1 MGGEPCMD
9 IASIALHF
17 LCAAVAGF
25 LIMSIFGV
33 QALVALCSSIS
44 LLRRIAWRTVIGFL
58 GVAVISAL
66 MIWLTAAPGTFGY
79 LFGMILSFL
88 KNLNRM
94 TPNDRKNQRRFEKM
108 FADCYPYEDE
118 LDGDDDF

>member
-1 MGGEPCMD
+1 MD

-44 LLRRIAWRTVIGFL
+44 LEDVRGLLPVRGRARRGR
-58 GVAVISAL
+58 
-66 MIWLTAAPGTFGY
+66 
-79 LFGMILSFL
+79 
-88 KNLNRM
+88 
-94 TPNDRKNQRRFEKM
+94 
-108 FADCYPYEDE
+108 
-118 LDGDDDF
+118 

>member
-33 QALVALCSSIS
+33 QALVARCSSIS
-44 LLRRIAWRTVIGFL
+44 LARR
-58 GVAVISAL
+58 
-66 MIWLTAAPGTFGY
+66 
-79 LFGMILSFL
+79 
-88 KNLNRM
+88 
-94 TPNDRKNQRRFEKM
+94 RKHQGP
-108 FADCYPYEDE
+108 A
-118 LDGDDDF
+118 

>member
-1 MGGEPCMD
+1 MD

-44 LLRRIAWRTVIGFL
+44 LARRRKHQVPAFDLALAHRRPRHLWISLRYDFVL
-58 GVAVISAL
+58 
-66 MIWLTAAPGTFGY
+66 PEE
-79 LFGMILSFL
+79 
-88 KNLNRM
+88 
-94 TPNDRKNQRRFEKM
+94 FES
-108 FADCYPYEDE
+108 
-118 LDGDDDF
+118 DDAQ

>member
-1 MGGEPCMD
+1 MD

-44 LLRRIAWRTVIGFL
+44 LARRRKHQVPAFDLALALRRIAWRTVIGFL

-66 MIWLTAAPGTFGY
+66 MILAHRRPRHLWISLRYDFVLSEESESDDAQRPEESAPV
-79 LFGMILSFL
+79 
-88 KNLNRM
+88 
-94 TPNDRKNQRRFEKM
+94 
-108 FADCYPYEDE
+108 
-118 LDGDDDF
+118 

>member
-1 MGGEPCMD
+1 MD

-44 LLRRIAWRTVIGFL
+44 LADAFVKVITRISDGRTPAPRSPAILWVITVVFPDPGPARTSMGPVL
-58 GVAVISAL
+58 WDRAVFCASLNFIIYS
-66 MIWLTAAPGTFGY
+66 LTVS
-79 LFGMILSFL
+79 L
-88 KNLNRM
+88 
-94 TPNDRKNQRRFEKM
+94 
-108 FADCYPYEDE
+108 
-118 LDGDDDF
+118 

>member
-1 MGGEPCMD
+1 MD

-44 LLRRIAWRTVIGFL
+44 LARRRKHQVPDFDL
-58 GVAVISAL
+58 
-66 MIWLTAAPGTFGY
+66 
-79 LFGMILSFL
+79 
-88 KNLNRM
+88 

>member
-1 MGGEPCMD
+1 MD

-44 LLRRIAWRTVIGFL
+44 LARRPSRTTL
-58 GVAVISAL
+58 AVFVFPASLARDRASI
-66 MIWLTAAPGTFGY
+66 
-79 LFGMILSFL
+79 
-88 KNLNRM
+88 KM
-94 TPNDRKNQRRFEKM
+94 TPPHASFNFSGSPSGY
-108 FADCYPYEDE
+108 F
-118 LDGDDDF
+118 

>member
-1 MGGEPCMD
+1 MD

-44 LLRRIAWRTVIGFL
+44 LARRRKHQVPALIWRWH
-58 GVAVISAL
+58 SAGS
-66 MIWLTAAPGTFGY
+66 PGA
-79 LFGMILSFL
+79 
-88 KNLNRM
+88 R
-94 TPNDRKNQRRFEKM
+94 
-108 FADCYPYEDE
+108 
-118 LDGDDDF
+118 